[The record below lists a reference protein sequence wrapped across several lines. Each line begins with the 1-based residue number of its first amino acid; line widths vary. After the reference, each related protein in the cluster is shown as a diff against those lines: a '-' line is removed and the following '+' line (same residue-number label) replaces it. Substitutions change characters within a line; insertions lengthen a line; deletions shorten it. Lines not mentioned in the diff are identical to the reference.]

1 MLTLPFRL
9 AATIFIAL
17 FCASSLVRRAVAG
30 VVVSAAIVAAQHEQ
44 SLNALASAASGEGAL
59 EALLLLVAG

>member
-30 VVVSAAIVAAQHEQ
+30 VAVSAAIVAAQHEQ
-44 SLNALASAASGEGAL
+44 AFTAFAAGEGGTLKAL
-59 EALLLLVAG
+59 MLLLGG

>member
-9 AATIFIAL
+9 AVTLFIAL

-30 VVVSAAIVAAQHEQ
+30 IVVSVAIVAFQHQQAFSAFAAAATEDGT
-44 SLNALASAASGEGAL
+44 LKALM
-59 EALLLLVAG
+59 LLMGS

>member
-9 AATIFIAL
+9 AATLFIAL

-30 VVVSAAIVAAQHEQ
+30 IVVSAAIVAFQHQQTFSAFATAATEEGT
-44 SLNALASAASGEGAL
+44 LKALM
-59 EALLLLVAG
+59 LLMGS